1 MKFNV
6 NSISIQLQFIEFQC
20 HFNQLTAKHHGSC
33 KASWTLHTGITLF
46 QLSSPFA
53 GKMEKQLRS
62 LAAFLGECSRIVS
75 QVLDSSD
82 SSSNGNVTQ
91 VLPANSRR
99 TASTVSSAVEWAW
112 SMLQRSRHRRL
123 YSRFVEESESQMVLI
138 ARFFCF
144 LNFLGYYQDLEKRRM
159 LRVRAFQPLLR
170 KKKGGFC

>member
-6 NSISIQLQFIEFQC
+6 NSISIQLQFNEFQC

-33 KASWTLHTGITLF
+33 KASWILHTGITLF

-82 SSSNGNVTQ
+82 SSSNGNVKQ

-112 SMLQRSRHRRL
+112 SMLQRSRHRWL

-144 LNFLGYYQDLEKRRM
+144 LNFLGYYQD
-159 LRVRAFQPLLR
+159 
-170 KKKGGFC
+170 

>member
-33 KASWTLHTGITLF
+33 KASWILHTGITLF

-99 TASTVSSAVEWAW
+99 TASTVSSAVE
-112 SMLQRSRHRRL
+112 
-123 YSRFVEESESQMVLI
+123 
-138 ARFFCF
+138 
-144 LNFLGYYQDLEKRRM
+144 
-159 LRVRAFQPLLR
+159 
-170 KKKGGFC
+170 